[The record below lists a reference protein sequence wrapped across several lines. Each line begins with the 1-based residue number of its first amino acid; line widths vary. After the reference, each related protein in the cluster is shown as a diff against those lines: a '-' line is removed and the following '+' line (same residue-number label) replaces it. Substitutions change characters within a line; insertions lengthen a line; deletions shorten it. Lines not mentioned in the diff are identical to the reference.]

1 MGFLKKAYTSR
12 SQLLLASSRTSQSHH
27 SKKAMEPEHLNVND
41 KICFH
46 VNFWSDNDRKFNNAK
61 TSRNKLAEI
70 EHTEPMSLLLLLNM

>member
-1 MGFLKKAYTSR
+1 
-12 SQLLLASSRTSQSHH
+12 
-27 SKKAMEPEHLNVND
+27 MEPEHLNVND

-70 EHTEPMSLLLLLNM
+70 EHTEPMSLLLIFNM